1 MKNLSMLSFA
11 AVLVLSLQ
19 LFAQESK
26 RTKSEDSQA
35 VPAKRTQ
42 GDSWTRA
49 LKDRAQR
56 GTLHD
61 AFQNV
66 RGDTGKWNDNPILQH
81 VPPIE
86 RKPPKKS
93 LDDWADQWLE
103 QDFQLT
109 NHDNSWL
116 ILRTRQLD
124 DNDRVWVERIERN
137 GNAFT
142 VAVSEA
148 IWQGRYSK
156 TFTYYSV
163 FGLNL
168 GKLEAGTY
176 EVKWIIH
183 PLTFK
188 QFEGDGRPTDHWP
201 KDEQAVVARSGDPS
215 QREGDPSQRIDRKPT
230 ELRLTFK
237 VSAKEP

>member
-1 MKNLSMLSFA
+1 MKILRMLIFA
-11 AVLVLSLQ
+11 AVLFLPWQ
-19 LFAQESK
+19 LIADEPQQS
-26 RTKSEDSQA
+26 RPQDAKSE
-35 VPAKRTQ
+35 PTNRPQ
-42 GDSWTRA
+42 GEVWIRA
-49 LKDRAQR
+49 LKDRTQR

-61 AFQNV
+61 AFQYV

-103 QDFQLT
+103 PDFQLT
-109 NHDNSWL
+109 TDDDNWL

-137 GNAFT
+137 GKTFT
-142 VAVSEA
+142 VVVNEA
-148 IWQGRYSK
+148 KWQGRYSK

-176 EVKWIIH
+176 EVKWMIN

-188 QFEGDGRPTDHWP
+188 QFDGDGRPTDHWP
-201 KDEQAVVARSGDPS
+201 KDEQAVVAPS
-215 QREGDPSQRIDRKPT
+215 EDRRPRAPQFDNRKPI
-230 ELRLTFK
+230 ELRVTFA
-237 VSAKEP
+237 VAAKKS